1 MFLDENLKNQL
12 KEYLKLIE
20 NDLLISLSLDSG
32 EKSKDLK
39 EFLEEVIG
47 ESDGKISLVEKKL
60 PITPSFRIDRKNKE
74 IGITYSGV
82 PLGHEFESFVISLI
96 QAGGRPPKISDEAKK
111 ELKV

>member
-47 ESDGKISLVEKKL
+47 ESDGKISLVEKKTSNHS
-60 PITPSFRIDRKNKE
+60 II
-74 IGITYSGV
+74 
-82 PLGHEFESFVISLI
+82 
-96 QAGGRPPKISDEAKK
+96 
-111 ELKV
+111 

>member
-47 ESDGKISLVEKKL
+47 ESDGKISLVEKTSNHS
-60 PITPSFRIDRKNKE
+60 II
-74 IGITYSGV
+74 
-82 PLGHEFESFVISLI
+82 
-96 QAGGRPPKISDEAKK
+96 
-111 ELKV
+111 

>member
-47 ESDGKISLVEKKL
+47 ESDGKISLVEKNFQSLHHLELIGRIKKL
-60 PITPSFRIDRKNKE
+60 E
-74 IGITYSGV
+74 
-82 PLGHEFESFVISLI
+82 
-96 QAGGRPPKISDEAKK
+96 
-111 ELKV
+111 